1 MNEYAKSVPA
11 KELGWRTERLQATLA
26 DKGISGALILQKT
39 DLYYFSGTLQ
49 QGWLYIPVEGTP
61 VLMVQKDFERACAES
76 AVDDVVFVKTPK
88 MVPDTLKERGIDIPA
103 MIGMEL
109 DVLPVNHYR
118 LFRKLFKKSEIT
130 DVSEEIRK
138 VRSVK
143 SEYEIDLAGQS
154 SKAWDQWM
162 EKVPEFIEEGIS
174 EIEAAG
180 RIEGY
185 ARKLGHQGLIRLR
198 RWEGE
203 LFYGHLMSGTAAAAP
218 SYLASPT
225 GGYGAYAAFAQGAGF
240 KRIQRH
246 EPVLL
251 DYTFAKNGYISD
263 NTRIFSVGA
272 LPDDLMKAHDAM
284 LAVQEKAI
292 QTAKPQVAAGD
303 LYDTMVEEAG
313 KNGMAEWFM
322 GAPGKKIKFTGH
334 GVGLELDEYPIIAK
348 GQSMPLEKNMVIA
361 LEPKVIIPGKGV
373 VGIENMF
380 LVTEKGLERFC
391 MFDDEVH
398 IL

>member
-1 MNEYAKSVPA
+1 MDGVATSVPA
-11 KELGWRTERLQATLA
+11 DELEGRIERFRGKLS

-49 QGWLYIPVEGTP
+49 QGWLYIPVEGAP
-61 VLMVQKDFERACAES
+61 LLMVQKDYDRACAES
-76 AVDDVVFVKTPK
+76 AIHDVVFLKTPK
-88 MVPDTLKERGIDIPA
+88 LIPDTLKDRGLETPA

-118 LFRKLFKKSEIT
+118 LFRNLFKKSEIT

-143 SEYEIDLAGQS
+143 SEYEIDLARKS
-154 SKAWDQWM
+154 SNAWDRWM
-162 EKVPEFIEEGIS
+162 QKVPEFIEEGIR

-203 LFYGHLMSGTAAAAP
+203 LFYGHLMSGTAATAP

-225 GGYGAYAAFAQGAGF
+225 GGYGAYAAFSQGAGF
-240 KRIQRH
+240 KRIQRN

-251 DYTFAKNGYISD
+251 DYTFAMNGYISD
-263 NTRIFSVGA
+263 NTRIFSIGP
-272 LPDDLMKAHDAM
+272 LPDDLMRAHDAM
-284 LAVQEKAI
+284 LAVQEKAME
-292 QTAKPQVAAGD
+292 TAKPGIAAGD
-303 LYDTMVEEAG
+303 LYDTMVEQAG
-313 KNGMAEWFM
+313 KKGMADWFM
-322 GAPGKKIKFTGH
+322 GAEGKKIKFTGH

-348 GQSMPLEKNMVIA
+348 GQAMLLETNMVIA

-380 LVTEKGLERFC
+380 LVTESGLERLCIFE
-391 MFDDEVH
+391 DKIH